1 MPATPITLWL
11 GCGATLLHGLWEKK
25 GHHLQCERRW
35 WKTGLV
41 LADNFDGLLAWL
53 PTEEKSQ
60 AEAAKYGA
68 SLDGVKQERH
78 RIVTPEDMTQGGF
91 FVMM

>member
-25 GHHLQCERRW
+25 GHHPQCERRW

-41 LADNFDGLLAWL
+41 LGSCKVWGV
-53 PTEEKSQ
+53 PGRS
-60 AEAAKYGA
+60 EAG
-68 SLDGVKQERH
+68 
-78 RIVTPEDMTQGGF
+78 TPPDCYPRGDDPRWPLRDDVGECQISP
-91 FVMM
+91 